1 MRDLLVTAIIL
12 GSIPYIMKR
21 PWIGVLVWSWI
32 GYMNPHRL
40 TWGFAFDM
48 PFAQIIALVLFV
60 AILMSKDKKEFPPS
74 GGMLLVWTAF
84 IAWMALSSTFALY
97 VGDAWTQYIKIIK
110 IQIVTFLTI
119 LLITDQKKIDLLI
132 WVIVGSIGFYSVK
145 GGLFT
150 LMTGGVSRV
159 YGPPGGFI
167 QENNSLA
174 LATLMVVPL
183 IIYLFRIAEPKWL
196 KAGLAAAVL
205 LSLVSALG
213 SQSRGALLSIIA
225 VCGYFWI
232 SSKYKIATGL
242 AIVVLAI
249 VGFSFMPDSW
259 HDRMETI
266 QNYEQDGS
274 AMGRINAWWYSFNVA
289 NDRIT
294 GAGLNSWNLGSFYK
308 YAPEPLDVHA
318 AHSIYF
324 GVLADH
330 GWPGLIMFLTILTM
344 AWRNL
349 SWVIRRASG
358 TSMAYLASSMKV
370 SLVAYMSGGAFLS
383 LAYFD
388 LPWHLYAISIL
399 LRHQTRDFAPEPKK
413 HFSMV
418 RPSSR

>member
-12 GSIPYIMKR
+12 GSLPYIMKR
-21 PWIGVLVWSWI
+21 PWIGVLMWSWI

-48 PFAQIIALVLFV
+48 PFAQIVALVLFV
-60 AILMSKDKKEFPPS
+60 SILLDKEKKEFPPS
-74 GGMLLVWTAF
+74 GGMLWVWASF
-84 IAWMALSSTFALY
+84 IAWMALTSTFALY

-132 WVIVGSIGFYSVK
+132 WVIVASIGFYSIK
-145 GGLFT
+145 GGIFT
-150 LMTGGVSRV
+150 VMTGGVSRV

-174 LATLMVVPL
+174 LATLMVIPL
-183 IIYLFRIAEPKWL
+183 MIYLYRITETRWL
-196 KAGLAAAVL
+196 KLGIGGAVL

-213 SQSRGALLSIIA
+213 SQSRGALLAIIA
-225 VCGYFWI
+225 VSGYFWI
-232 SSKYKIATGL
+232 SSRYKFVTGI
-242 AIVVLAI
+242 AIVVLAVI
-249 VGFSFMPDSW
+249 GFMFMPESW
-259 HDRMETI
+259 HARMDTI
-266 QNYEQDGS
+266 QNYEQDAS
-274 AMGRINAWWYSFNVA
+274 AMGRINAWWYAFNVA
-289 NDRIT
+289 NERLT

-308 YAPEPLDVHA
+308 YAPNPLDVHA

-330 GWPGLIMFLTILTM
+330 GWPGLFMFLTVIAM
-344 AWRNL
+344 AWHNL
-349 SWVIRRASG
+349 SWVIKHAVA
-358 TSMAYLASSMKV
+358 TPMAHLASSIKV
-370 SLVAYMSGGAFLS
+370 SLIAYMSGGAFLS

-399 LRHQTRDFAPEPKK
+399 LRYQTRDLKPEP
-413 HFSMV
+413 H
-418 RPSSR
+418 RPLRMMRHAR

>member
-1 MRDLLVTAIIL
+1 M
-12 GSIPYIMKR
+12 
-21 PWIGVLVWSWI
+21 WSWI

-60 AILMSKDKKEFPPS
+60 AILMSKEKKAFPPS
-74 GGMLLVWTAF
+74 GGMLSIWVAF

-110 IQIVTFLTI
+110 IQVVTFLTI
-119 LLITDQKKIDLLI
+119 LLITDQKKIDFLI

-145 GGLFT
+145 GGVFT
-150 LMTGGVSRV
+150 VMTGGVSRV

-183 IIYLFRIAEPKWL
+183 ILYLFRISTNTWIKMAL
-196 KAGLAAAVL
+196 CGAIL
-205 LSLVSALG
+205 LSLISALG

-232 SSKYKIATGL
+232 SSRYKVATGL
-242 AIVVLAI
+242 AIIVLAF
-249 VGFSFMPDSW
+249 VGFNFMPESW
-259 HDRMETI
+259 HDRMNTI
-266 QNYEQDGS
+266 QNYEQDSS
-274 AMGRINAWWYSFNVA
+274 AMGRINAWWYAFNVA
-289 NDRIT
+289 NDRVT
-294 GAGLNSWNLGSFYK
+294 GAGLNSWNLESFYK
-308 YAPEPLDVHA
+308 YAPNPLDVHA

-330 GWPGLIMFLTILTM
+330 GWPGLIMFLLIILM

-349 SWVIRRASG
+349 SFVIRQASG
-358 TSMAYLASSMKV
+358 TPMAYLAGAIKV

-399 LRHQTRDFAPEPKK
+399 LRHQIKDSIVEPRKRV
-413 HFSMV
+413 FER
-418 RPSSR
+418 RPLTQ